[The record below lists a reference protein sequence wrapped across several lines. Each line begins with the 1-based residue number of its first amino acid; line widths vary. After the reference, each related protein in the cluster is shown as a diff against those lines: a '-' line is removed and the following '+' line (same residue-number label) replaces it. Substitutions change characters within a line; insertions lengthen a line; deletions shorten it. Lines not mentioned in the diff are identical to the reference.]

1 MRQNGEKPSKHTT
14 FEPLLTFMLSFCT
27 VWRSAAIAHRRSSSV
42 ISVAVP
48 LSIAPHLHAR
58 RLWTFYFGVCFSVV
72 FAMFFFLHFHSTLK
86 FSLHSHLV
94 PRWVRVSVW
103 MSLERLFPFEHDLF
117 RLKDHTVQLL
127 SSRFLFSSSAVSSSA
142 YHVMHMLLV
151 CK

>member
-58 RLWTFYFGVCFSVV
+58 WLWTFYFGVCFSVV
-72 FAMFFFLHFHSTLK
+72 FAMFFFFA
-86 FSLHSHLV
+86 FSFDTQIQLAFTSR
-94 PRWVRVSVW
+94 PEVSESECV
-103 MSLERLFPFEHDLF
+103 D
-117 RLKDHTVQLL
+117 V
-127 SSRFLFSSSAVSSSA
+127 A
-142 YHVMHMLLV
+142 
-151 CK
+151 